1 MSKSKF
7 GTTPTSVLLM
17 LILFFPVGLYLMWKN
32 TVFSKTTR
40 FLISGVFI
48 LIFIGG
54 LSNSGGNTN
63 SGVLLQE
70 LTNGSFND
78 GPTFKS
84 DGTFHWYVNDGPQI
98 SGNYQIGNLNSWE
111 NEEGTV
117 GIRHLLWIVTFSD
130 VKGSDYWD
138 EDNSMTLRYDWN
150 HPSVGGV
157 LELNGNS
164 IYYPISFTKTVDGDK
179 LVSEYWSK

>member
-7 GTTPTSVLLM
+7 GTTSTSVVLM

-32 TVFSKTTR
+32 KVFSKTTR

-70 LTNGSFND
+70 LTKGSFND
-78 GPTFKS
+78 GPTFNS
-84 DGTFHWYVNDGPQI
+84 DGTFHWYINDGPQI
-98 SGNYQIGNLNSWE
+98 SGNYQIGKLQSWE
-111 NEEGTV
+111 NEGGYV
-117 GIRHLLWIVTFSD
+117 GMRHLVWTVTFSN

-138 EDNSMTLRYDWN
+138 EDNSMTFHYDWN

-157 LELNGNS
+157 LELKGNS